1 MDRQIIQSR
10 PCVECGRDFALSKQ
24 YYDRDSNSPD
34 GFRAACK
41 LCRAG
46 EMKGAMDAKLAEKIK
61 DLDEQSLRALDRIA
75 DKGSDTPHIAEVY
88 NAIMDLFGGAPGY
101 AERLK
106 AQYLAAPPGSFLRT
120 RMLELIYKMSKEV
133 TTTGMAT
140 VTHDMLTN
148 EELEVLHKQAIEQM
162 TPKIRNKQNVENPPK
177 LELDDLEICDQEYID
192 ESPEGE

>member
-1 MDRQIIQSR
+1 MDHQISQSR
-10 PCVECGRDFALSKQ
+10 PCVECGRDFPLSKQ
-24 YYDRDSNSPD
+24 YYDRDNNSPD
-34 GFRAACK
+34 GFRPVCK

-46 EMKGAMDAKLAEKIK
+46 VMKEAMDAKLAQKIK
-61 DLDEQSLRALDRIA
+61 QLDDQSLEALNRVA

-88 NAIMDLFGGAPGY
+88 NSIMDLFGGAPGY

-133 TTTGMAT
+133 TVTGMAT

-148 EELEVLHKQAIEQM
+148 EELEILHKQAIEQM
-162 TPKIRNKQNVENPPK
+162 TPKLRVQQQPPK
-177 LELDDLEICDQEYID
+177 LESDDSEIEGQEYTDD
-192 ESPEGE
+192 EEQSTEGE